1 METREEGWRHTSV
14 RTTQGLPE
22 RVHLEQMQSML
33 VEQSPNE
40 EGLEGIREAF
50 QNGSRKVEKR
60 RTTATQPGL

>member
-1 METREEGWRHTSV
+1 METHLSKNNTRFA
-14 RTTQGLPE
+14 E